1 MKNNRKYHPQKVGD
15 LVISNPRTRKRIAE
29 YASGVRDDNLILH
42 GPRGTGKSTAAQ
54 VIAETRCGNPDLV
67 RTYTGAN
74 FTTETLDEI
83 LNVWSWQRVNGVT
96 HPTVIIDEIDQIK
109 PIDQHR
115 MRSFVE
121 THDWG
126 SIIGTTNNQHK
137 MDGPLADRFDCV
149 ELPPVDVET
158 WVERACE
165 IFTEEGV
172 EHTKD
177 KARKVVSTSNGS
189 IRNTMRAI
197 RDYVIT
203 KRNNEQS
210 G

>member
-1 MKNNRKYHPQKVGD
+1 MKNNRKYQPKKVGD
-15 LVISNPRTRKRIAE
+15 LVIGNPRTRQRIAE

-42 GPRGTGKSTAAQ
+42 GPRGTGKTTAAQ
-54 VIAETRCGNPDLV
+54 VIAETRCGDPDLV
-67 RTYTGAN
+67 RSYTGAD
-74 FTTETLDEI
+74 FTTECFDTI
-83 LNVWSWQRVNGVT
+83 LNDWSWQQINGVAL
-96 HPTVIIDEIDQIK
+96 PTVIIDEIDQIK

-121 THDWG
+121 TYPFG
-126 SIIGTTNNQHK
+126 SIIGTTNNRHK
-137 MDGPLADRFDCV
+137 MDGPLVDRFDSI

-172 EHTKD
+172 KHTKE
-177 KARKVVSTSNGS
+177 KTRKVVSTTDGS

-197 RDYVIT
+197 QDYVIA

-210 G
+210 V